1 MILSALG
8 RFIGGTP
15 AAFHSRRAAAPA
27 LDRAQRSVV
36 PLRLTNRKAA
46 GTAGRQTSAVNP
58 NESMLAVDGM
68 HCAACAPTIEA
79 ALRRV
84 PGVIE
89 AEVDAATQR
98 ARVRWEHGRAQLA
111 ELVRT
116 LQALG
121 YGARPAQALPARDER
136 RAEQRRALWR
146 LFVAGFCMMQV
157 MMYATPAYVAEPG
170 EITPD
175 VDALL
180 RWASWL
186 LTLPVVLFCARPW
199 FAGAWRDLS
208 ARRIGMDVPVAL
220 GIAVTFVASSGAAFA
235 PGGVFGSEVYF
246 DSLTMFVFFLLGGRW
261 LEQRARSA
269 TLGALDALTQRTADA
284 VERVRAD
291 GTVESVTAHDLQAGD
306 RVRVRAGQAFP
317 ADGRI
322 ESAADGTLDAACA
335 TQVDEALLSGES
347 HPLARAAGDAVLAG
361 SVNLTAP
368 VVLRVERVGA
378 DTRYAQIVALVERAA
393 FERPALARAADRV
406 ARPFLWAVLLLAAGA
421 AALWSLT
428 DPSRSVWVAVSVL
441 IVTCPCA
448 LSLATPAALLAATG
462 TLARSGV
469 LVQRLGALEHLA
481 QADVFAFDKTGTLT
495 EDRLVLSDVAWLD
508 TRGDRLGRA
517 EGAALAGASLHP
529 AARALALAWPDATP
543 AALDRVA
550 EQAGQGVEGFD
561 ARGRCWR
568 LGSAAFAGVQADAPP
583 AHTTSWL
590 SCDGVAVARFAFDEA
605 LRADARGAIAA
616 LHDSGARTLLISG
629 DRSAAAQRVGR
640 ALGLGEV
647 TAGAS
652 PEDKL
657 ARVAA
662 LQASGRRVAM
672 VGDGINDAPVL
683 ARADVSVAMGGG
695 TALARAHAD
704 LTLLSGR
711 LSDLTFARAL
721 ARRTL
726 RIVRQNLAWAALY
739 NAACVPLALAGW
751 LPPWAAGLGMA
762 ASSLLVVLNAQRLRT
777 VRGET

>member
-1 MILSALG
+1 
-8 RFIGGTP
+8 
-15 AAFHSRRAAAPA
+15 
-27 LDRAQRSVV
+27 
-36 PLRLTNRKAA
+36 LTNRKVS
-46 GTAGRQTSAVNP
+46 GPGGGQTSAVNP
-58 NESMLAVDGM
+58 NESTLSVEGM
-68 HCAACAPTIEA
+68 YCAACAPTIEA

-84 PGVIE
+84 PGVVD
-89 AEVDAATQR
+89 AEVDGATQR
-98 ARVRWEHGRAQLA
+98 ARVRWAQGRAQLA
-111 ELVRT
+111 LLVQAV
-116 LQALG
+116 QALG
-121 YGARPAQALPARDER
+121 YGARPAHAMPARDER
-136 RAEQRRALWR
+136 RAESRRALWR

-157 MMYATPAYVAEPG
+157 MMYATPAYVAAAG

-175 VDALL
+175 IDALL

-199 FAGAWRDLS
+199 FSGAWRDLR

-220 GIAVTFVASSGAAFA
+220 GIAVTFVASSAATFT

-246 DSLTMFVFFLLGGRW
+246 DSLTMFVFFLLAGRW
-261 LEQRARSA
+261 LEQRARRS

-284 VERVRAD
+284 VERVRDD
-291 GTVESVTAHDLQAGD
+291 GTFESVTARDLQPGD
-306 RVRVRAGQAFP
+306 RVRVRVGQAFP
-317 ADGRI
+317 ADGRLD
-322 ESAADGTLDAACA
+322 ESCA
-335 TQVDEALLSGES
+335 TQVDEALLNGES
-347 HPLARAAGDAVLAG
+347 HPLARGAGDAVLAG
-361 SVNLTAP
+361 SVNLAAP
-368 VVLRVERVGA
+368 VFMRVERVGG

-421 AALWSLT
+421 AALWST
-428 DPSRSVWVAVSVL
+428 VDPSRAVWVAVSVL

-462 TLARSGV
+462 TLARRGV
-469 LVQRLGALEHLA
+469 LVQRLGALENLA

-495 EDRLVLSDVAWLD
+495 EDRLVLSNVAWLD

-517 EGAALAGASLHP
+517 EAAALAGASLHP
-529 AARALALAWPDATP
+529 AARALARAWPDATP
-543 AALDRVA
+543 AALERVS
-550 EQAGQGVEGFD
+550 ERPGEGVEGFD
-561 ARGRCWR
+561 ARGRRWR
-568 LGSAAFAGVQADAPP
+568 LGVAAFAGAQQPAAQ

-605 LRADARGAIAA
+605 LRADARATIAT
-616 LHDSGARTLLISG
+616 LHDAGARTLLISG
-629 DRSAAAQRVGR
+629 DRSDAAQRIGR
-640 ALGLGEV
+640 ALGLSDV
-647 TAGAS
+647 FAGAS

-662 LQASGRRVAM
+662 LQAEGLRVAM

-711 LSDLTFARAL
+711 LSDLTFARTL

-726 RIVRQNLAWAALY
+726 RVVRQNLAWAAFY

-762 ASSLLVVLNAQRLRT
+762 ASSLLVVLNAQRLRRL
-777 VRGET
+777 VPPSET